1 MPATLAIRF
10 PLGRYHATPWDR
22 TVNEGAAEWPPS
34 PWRLL
39 RALVA
44 TWYTRWPDLP
54 VPVLDGLL
62 DALGDPPAYRT
73 PRAHAA
79 HTRHYL
85 PNLDHRQGLPDG
97 KKQRQKAEENDPSGR
112 ELTLDPFLWLR
123 RDARLLVRWD
133 ADLDGEQRAALGKL
147 AELLPYLGRA
157 DSVCEARL
165 LDDDPMPD
173 QTWWR
178 PGVEGEQT
186 ARLLA
191 PARPVRR
198 ATLEMSTV
206 DVRKARRTVPPD
218 TIWVSYAS
226 TPAAPPVRVRHE
238 PARVQAVRFAV
249 ASRVPVRAT
258 HGILL
263 ADAVHERAARRL
275 ANCGGGDLLGDGG
288 AATNHQHAHWVP
300 VADGTGPDARV
311 TALLIYVPGGLRS
324 AEVAALLGIREV
336 SGLRGASN
344 GASGYQVKGLP
355 SVRLLLQAAGPVEQV
370 APEFCGPARRW
381 RSLTPYLP
389 VRHWHPRRETLAE
402 YLNADVAAELRYRER
417 YQDVAAADVRCS
429 DPGGGLPDRW
439 ARGYRRYRLNEH
451 LGQARPGLGLRL
463 EFAEEVR
470 GPLLLGQLSH
480 FGYGIFR
487 PE

>member
-1 MPATLAIRF
+1 MATTLAIRF

-22 TVNEGAAEWPPS
+22 SVNEGAAEWPPS

-54 VPVLDGLL
+54 APVLDPLL
-62 DALGDPPAYRT
+62 EALGDPPSYLT
-73 PRAHAA
+73 PPGRPA

-85 PNLDHRQGLPDG
+85 PDLSHRKG
-97 KKQRQKAEENDPSGR
+97 ETGR
-112 ELTLDPFLWLR
+112 TDLTLDPFLWLQ
-123 RDARLLVRWD
+123 RDAPLLVRWD
-133 ADLDGEQRAALGKL
+133 ADLDGEQRAVLAKL

-165 LDDDPMPD
+165 LDDDPEPD
-173 QTWWR
+173 ETWWL
-178 PGVEGEQT
+178 PGSEGELS

-198 ATLEMSTV
+198 AVLETSTV
-206 DVRKARRTVPPD
+206 DVRKARRTVPAG
-218 TIWVSYAS
+218 TVWASYAS
-226 TPAAPPVRVRHE
+226 TRPVAPRPVGAE
-238 PARVQAVRFAV
+238 PTAVQAVRFAV
-249 ASRVPVRAT
+249 ISRVPVKST

-263 ADAVHERAARRL
+263 ADAMHQRAARAL
-275 ANCGGGDLLGDGG
+275 AECDGGDLLGGAG

-300 VADGTGPDARV
+300 IADGTGPDARV
-311 TALLIYVPGGLRS
+311 TALLVYVPGGLRS
-324 AEVAALLGIREV
+324 REVAALVDIRTV
-336 SGLRGASN
+336 SGRRGPAN
-344 GASGYQVKGLP
+344 GNGYEFRGLP
-355 SVRLLLQAAGPVEQV
+355 QVNLRLQGAGPVAQM
-370 APEFCGPARRW
+370 APELFGPTRQW

-389 VRHWHPRRETLAE
+389 VRHRKRESLEAYLA
-402 YLNADVAAELRYRER
+402 ADVTTELRYR
-417 YQDVAAADVRCS
+417 
-429 DPGGGLPDRW
+429 GLPSATVTQIERDGRLPDQW
-439 ARGYRRYRLNEH
+439 ALGYRRYRMNER
-451 LGQARPGLGLRL
+451 LDRARPGLGLRL
-463 EFAEEVR
+463 EFEADVE